1 MMSMMAWWVLCVFIG
16 TLLALARWQGQADRI
31 FGLVLMLLYIPGAI
45 SSEALLA
52 SAANNGLITLVL
64 LICTAF
70 VLEKTLLLQRAASW
84 MLTMDFERCWWRVM
98 LSCIASSAVLNNT
111 AIVSIMLGPLR
122 SVTHHPARRLILPMT
137 YAVSIG
143 GMLTLVGT
151 STNLIVNSMIIDAG
165 LPSLHLFDFLP
176 VGTAVAVVGILW
188 LWCRRYQLSGH
199 PLTSESIEHYLV
211 ECRLEPDSPLVS
223 KTVAQAGLRHLQRLF
238 LVEIV
243 RAGEKICPVPPHTQ
257 LEANDRLLFS
267 GEPASLGLLARFKG
281 LVSYAQRHGL
291 KADEL
296 TEVLVLPD
304 SSLCGLR
311 LKESDFRAKFDAA
324 VVAIRRSGEVLNGAI
339 GEQVLCRGDFLV
351 IATGRDFLGRANLA
365 KNFLII
371 RGARPASAIK
381 PLIEWLMI
389 CGFLMA
395 IALSALGLVSLFKSM
410 VCYLGILLISGTLT
424 LNELRRRLPFGLWLI
439 VMSALAMAKA
449 MDTSGLMAVITES
462 VKTLLVDTPPQLALS
477 GILIVTWMVTEV
489 VTNNA
494 TAAMMTPFALAL
506 AQGIDVSPLPFVM
519 AVAFGSSCSFVNPYA
534 YQTNLM
540 ALNAGEYRLLD
551 FLRLGL
557 PLALLYL
564 AVVATVIPLFFPFIP
579 S

>member
-1 MMSMMAWWVLCVFIG
+1 MTMMAWWVLCVFIG

-52 SAANNGLITLVL
+52 CAANNGLITLVL
-64 LICTAF
+64 LICMGF
-70 VLEKTLLLQRAASW
+70 VLEKTLLLQRAAAW
-84 MLTMDFERCWWRVM
+84 MLTIDFERCWWRVM
-98 LSCIASSAVLNNT
+98 LSSIASSALLNNT

-122 SVTHHPARRLILPMT
+122 SVNHHPARRLLLPMT
-137 YAVSIG
+137 YAVSMG

-151 STNLIVNSMIIDAG
+151 STNLIVNSMIMEAG
-165 LPSLHLFDFLP
+165 LPGLHLLDFLP
-176 VGTAVAVVGILW
+176 VGTAVVVVGIFW
-188 LWCRRYQLSGH
+188 LWCRRYQLSAH
-199 PLTSESIEHYLV
+199 PLSSESVEHYLV
-211 ECRLEPDSPLVS
+211 EGRLEPASPLVG

-243 RAGEKICPVPPHTQ
+243 RAGEKICPVPPHAQ
-257 LEANDRLLFS
+257 LEADDRLLFS
-267 GEPASLGLLARFKG
+267 GESASFGLLARFKG
-281 LVSYAQRHGL
+281 LVSYAQRQGL

-304 SSLCGLR
+304 SSLCGIR
-311 LKESDFRAKFDAA
+311 LKESNFRAKFDAA
-324 VVAIRRSGEVLNGAI
+324 VVAIRRNGEALSGAM
-339 GEQVLCRGDFLV
+339 GEQILYQGDFLV
-351 IATGRDFLGRANLA
+351 LATGKDFLGRANLA

-371 RGARPASAIK
+371 RGARPATTIK
-381 PLIEWLMI
+381 PLTEWLMI
-389 CGFLMA
+389 CGFLLA
-395 IALSALGLVSLFKSM
+395 IILSACGVLSLFKSM

-424 LNELRRRLPFGLWLI
+424 LNELRRRLPLGLWLI

-449 MDTSGLMAVITES
+449 MDASGLMAVITES
-462 VKTLLVDTPPQLALS
+462 VEVMLVDTQPQLALI
-477 GILIVTWMVTEV
+477 GMLIATWMVTEV

-494 TAAMMTPFALAL
+494 TAAMMTPLALAL
-506 AQGIDVSPLPFVM
+506 AQGINVSPLPFVM
-519 AVAFGSSCSFVNPYA
+519 SVAFGASCSFVNPYA

-540 ALNAGEYRLLD
+540 ALNAGEYRLID

-564 AVVATVIPLFFPFIP
+564 AVVATVIPLLFPFFP